1 MMIGYIVGLLSG
13 NFNIIDFVVY
23 LSSIAFVVFCATPL
37 HEFAHALVAVK
48 LGDDTPRLRGRLT
61 INPMAHIDLRGALM
75 IFLFGFG
82 YAKPVEVRMR
92 YFKNP
97 KRDMALVAFAGPVS
111 NLLQALVTLFISNA
125 LYYFSV
131 KSGNTGVGYM
141 GLFFY
146 FAAQI
151 NINLAVFNLL
161 PVPPL
166 DGSRLVTALLPS
178 KYYYK
183 IMQYERYIMI
193 GLFVLLFTGVLTR
206 PLSALSDWV
215 LSLFMKITEIPFA

>member
-1 MMIGYIVGLLSG
+1 
-13 NFNIIDFVVY
+13 
-23 LSSIAFVVFCATPL
+23 
-37 HEFAHALVAVK
+37 
-48 LGDDTPRLRGRLT
+48 
-61 INPMAHIDLRGALM
+61 
-75 IFLFGFG
+75 
-82 YAKPVEVRMR
+82 
-92 YFKNP
+92 
-97 KRDMALVAFAGPVS
+97 MALVAFAGPVS

-215 LSLFMKITEIPFA
+215 LSLFMKITEIPLV